1 MYGLNNQKMKIKFL
15 GTSAGWPLPR
25 LGCTC
30 ELCSSRDPKDTRTR
44 TQLLVNDTILLDA
57 GPDTYRHL
65 IGDSIAEFTPNKKKR
80 SFANAQD
87 DTSEELQN
95 DRGEKALYSKKVD
108 PTKIKAVLVSHAHL
122 DHIQGFWDLTHIYNS
137 CKPIDVFVTLP
148 VLNEIRKF
156 ISIHGQNLKINVVK
170 PNQPFLI
177 HHVKVEYFPVIHGKT
192 SAFGI
197 KLKENKIFIYITDFR
212 RILPSQERTI
222 KYADYWAIDGSTLGK
237 IGQGPGHI
245 SIQDA
250 IQLAKKYKIKNTY
263 FVHIG
268 HKTGTHQFLEEYLK
282 INAGPNYH
290 IAFDGQEL
298 KL

>member
-1 MYGLNNQKMKIKFL
+1 MKIKCL

-25 LGCTC
+25 LGCKC
-30 ELCSSRDPKDTRTR
+30 ELCSSNDPKDTRTR
-44 TQLLVNDTILLDA
+44 TQLLVNDSILLDA

-65 IGDSIAEFTPNKKKR
+65 KKRDSIAEFTLNKEKR

-87 DTSEELQN
+87 DKSEGLQN
-95 DRGEKALYSKKVD
+95 DRGKRTENDRGVD
-108 PTKIKAVLVSHAHL
+108 PTKIKAVLIYHAHL
-122 DHIQGFWDLTHIYNS
+122 DHIEGFWDLTHIYNGY
-137 CKPIDVFVTLP
+137 KPIDVFVTLP
-148 VLNEIRKF
+148 ILNEIRKF

-170 PNQPFLI
+170 PNQPFLVDNI
-177 HHVKVEYFPVIHGKT
+177 KVEYFPVIHGKT
-192 SAFGI
+192 PAFGV
-197 KLKENKIFIYITDFR
+197 KLKENKIFVYITDFR

-245 SIQDA
+245 SIQDG

>member
-1 MYGLNNQKMKIKFL
+1 MYGLNNQKMKIEFL

-25 LGCTC
+25 LGCKC
-30 ELCSSRDPKDTRTR
+30 ELCASSDPKDTRTR

-57 GPDTYRHL
+57 GPDTYGHL
-65 IGDSIAEFTPNKKKR
+65 RTI
-80 SFANAQD
+80 
-87 DTSEELQN
+87 
-95 DRGEKALYSKKVD
+95 D
-108 PTKIKAVLVSHAHL
+108 PSKIKAILISHAHL
-122 DHIQGFWDLTHIYNS
+122 DHIQGFWDLTHIYNGY
-137 CKPIDVFVTLP
+137 KPIDVFITLP

-156 ISIHGQNLKINVVK
+156 ISIHGQNLKITVVK

-177 HHVKVEYFPVIHGKT
+177 DNVKVQYFPVIHGKT
-192 SAFGI
+192 PAFGI

-212 RILPSQERTI
+212 RILPSQEKTI

-245 SIQDA
+245 SIQDG

>member
-1 MYGLNNQKMKIKFL
+1 MHIKFL

-25 LGCTC
+25 LGCRC
-30 ELCSSRDPKDTRTR
+30 ELCSSNDPKDTRTR
-44 TQLLVNDTILLDA
+44 TQLLVNDSILLDA

-65 IGDSIAEFTPNKKKR
+65 KKRDSIAEFTLNKEKR

-87 DTSEELQN
+87 DKSEGLQN
-95 DRGEKALYSKKVD
+95 DRGKRTENDRGVD
-108 PTKIKAVLVSHAHL
+108 PTKIKAVLISHAHL
-122 DHIQGFWDLTHIYNS
+122 DHIEGFWDLTHIYNGYR
-137 CKPIDVFVTLP
+137 PIDVYVTQP
-148 VLNEIRKF
+148 VLYEIRKF

-177 HHVKVEYFPVIHGKT
+177 DNVKVEYFPVIHGKT
-192 SAFGI
+192 PAFGI
-197 KLKENKIFIYITDFR
+197 KLKESKIFVYITDFN

-222 KYADYWAIDGSTLGK
+222 KHADYWAIDGSTLGK

-245 SIQDA
+245 SMTDGIK
-250 IQLAKKYKIKNTY
+250 LAQKYKIKNTY

-268 HKTGTHQFLEEYLK
+268 HKTGTHRFLEEYLRV
-282 INAGPNYH
+282 NAGPNYH
-290 IAFDGQEL
+290 IAFDGQLL

>member
-1 MYGLNNQKMKIKFL
+1 MKIKFL

-25 LGCTC
+25 LGCKC
-30 ELCSSRDPKDTRTR
+30 ELCASSDPKDTRTR

-57 GPDTYRHL
+57 GPDTYGHL
-65 IGDSIAEFTPNKKKR
+65 RTI
-80 SFANAQD
+80 
-87 DTSEELQN
+87 
-95 DRGEKALYSKKVD
+95 D
-108 PTKIKAVLVSHAHL
+108 PSKIKAILISHAHL
-122 DHIQGFWDLTHIYNS
+122 DHIQGFWDLTHIYNGY
-137 CKPIDVFVTLP
+137 KPIDVFVTLA

-170 PNQPFLI
+170 PDQPFLI
-177 HHVKVEYFPVIHGKT
+177 DNVKVQYFPVIHGKT
-192 SAFGI
+192 PAFGI

-212 RILPSQERTI
+212 RILPSQEKTI

-245 SIQDA
+245 SIA
-250 IQLAKKYKIKNTY
+250 NGIALAKKYKIKNTC

-282 INAGPNYH
+282 INARPNYH
-290 IAFDGQEL
+290 IAFDGYEL